1 MPTAKGFLTMG
12 LEEGTQGERRRWFR
26 GGGFGRMVGSCVCG
40 GVGGELC
47 ILLGEV
53 RDWAADGT
61 SADERWLI
69 PVMLSLGSCPN
80 C

>member
-1 MPTAKGFLTMG
+1 MG
-12 LEEGTQGERRRWFR
+12 ALGGWWGVVFVGE
-26 GGGFGRMVGSCVCG
+26 
-40 GVGGELC
+40 VGGELC